1 MNQDL
6 IQKLQYSYAGQNE
19 AHSLPLPLKDSLQ
32 LISDFFSN
40 NTTNKLCLVFPSKEY
55 SAQWLSVPTVLF
67 LIENDY
73 TQYKEEIFASYRK
86 YNLGDKL
93 KLNGDAIVEWAGI
106 RNNSVAFRAGKEPN
120 IATFT
125 IDITQSIKLQRT
137 EQTRQLSSL
146 KRVKQALPGKII
158 TPTDELLE
166 INTYGNKE
174 FMKNKICLV
183 SKFKSYDDSIEDIAM
198 NLASLP
204 EYFQSGKIDENGAAD
219 INCPLLISN
228 NLSTLALYVTLSS
241 SSVSKIIIDG
251 FSTIQE
257 RGTDFS
263 DIDVKNIP
271 TILITDLSEIES
283 FETIGNY
290 GFEFFNFTKEN
301 LKLDHSENLSPFH
314 SFEKKLRKYISFNVV
329 KEICIDAE
337 LEATTQKIHSI
348 EKDELN
354 NDLTSLKISLI
365 QLTNL
370 ISRIAHIPAVEEIS
384 VLHSNIN
391 AIENLFLRCR
401 LWLGDSHKPIEESI
415 SLLKSVIAR
424 FATQPSEK
432 CASLKTLMSSK
443 QYDYIICS
451 TEEEA
456 KALNDSFPAHIQKPR
471 VISVADVNDKLLS
484 SKPQKAILTGWAKS
498 NNINR
503 ILSSFLF
510 SELTVLFYQFENK
523 YYNSLQRRNKQYS
536 ENIKATIN
544 SKGIRSETDSSKRKG
559 FSDLYSG
566 DDVIETTSESSFD
579 ILDFEFKLDN
589 AQYSRYVAK
598 GNLIDSIKAK
608 RIVFESDFFIYTT
621 ESHKFLVINDLIE
634 KKGEKANLHRKKVES
649 LQTGDVIALINTDR
663 DILVELVEKNTNTKE
678 LASVKQWTELW
689 KNLLK
694 DYYASIGNDF
704 KKLVEDL
711 RKNDCKKHEV
721 TIRTWLH
728 DESRIG
734 PDDDSDL
741 ISIALLTKSDL
752 LSDNINK
759 VRDSITK
766 MKGWRHN
773 ASDFIISKIK
783 AQIHQY
789 ADSSVINK
797 QISVEGLGSVFVL
810 KVIEISNAWES
821 IDARYVNRLLQKEII

>member
-1 MNQDL
+1 MNQNL
-6 IQKLQYSYAGQNE
+6 IQKLEYSCAEQNE
-19 AHSLPLPLKDSLQ
+19 AHPLPLSLKYSLQ
-32 LISDFFSN
+32 LIFNFFSSN
-40 NTTNKLCLVFPSKEY
+40 SNNKLCLVFPSKEH
-55 SAQWLSVPTVLF
+55 SAQWLSVPIALF
-67 LIENDY
+67 QIESDY
-73 TQYKEEIFASYRK
+73 TQYKEEIFASYK
-86 YNLGDKL
+86 HYKIGDKL
-93 KLNGDAIVEWAGI
+93 ILNGDAIVEWAGI
-106 RNNSVAFRAGKEPN
+106 ENNSFVLKAGKESN
-120 IATFT
+120 MANFT

-137 EQTRQLSSL
+137 DQKRKLSSL
-146 KRVKQALPGKII
+146 NKVKKALPGKIV
-158 TPTDELLE
+158 TPTDKLLE

-183 SKFKSYDDSIEDIAM
+183 SKFKSYDDSIEDISM

-219 INCPLLISN
+219 INSPLLISN
-228 NLSTLALYVTLSS
+228 NLSSLALYVTHYSS
-241 SSVSKIIIDG
+241 SLSKIIIDG
-251 FSTIQE
+251 FSMIQE

-263 DIDVKNIP
+263 DIDVKNIA
-271 TILITDLSEIES
+271 TILITDLSEIER

-301 LKLDHSENLSPFH
+301 LKLDHSANLSPFH
-314 SFEKKLRKYISFNVV
+314 SFEKKLNNYISFNIE
-329 KEICIDAE
+329 KEICQDPE
-337 LEATTQKIHSI
+337 LEVTTQKIHSI
-348 EKDELN
+348 EKDESN
-354 NDLTSLKISLI
+354 NELTSLKISLI

-370 ISRIAHIPAVEEIS
+370 VSRVAHIPTEEEIS
-384 VLHSNIN
+384 VFNSKIN
-391 AIENLFLRCR
+391 TIETLFLRCR
-401 LWLGDSHKPIEESI
+401 MWLGDSNKSIEESI
-415 SLLKSVIAR
+415 SLLKSVIKR

-432 CASLKTLMSSK
+432 CARLKTLMSSK
-443 QYDYIICS
+443 QYDYIICT

-456 KALNDSFPAHIQKPR
+456 KALDNSFPAHIQKPR

-544 SKGIRSETDSSKRKG
+544 SKGIRSETDSSKRRG

-566 DDVIETTSESSFD
+566 DDVIETTSESSLD

-598 GNLIDSIKAK
+598 LNLIDSIKAK

-621 ESHKFLVINDLIE
+621 ESHKFLVINELIE
-634 KKGEKANLHRKKVES
+634 RKGEKANLNRKKVES

-678 LASVKQWTELW
+678 LATVKQWTELW

-704 KKLVEDL
+704 KKLIEDL

-734 PDDDSDL
+734 PDDDLDL

-797 QISVEGLGSVFVL
+797 QIFIEGLGSVFVL

-821 IDARYVNRLLQKEII
+821 IDARYVNRLLQKEIF